1 MEEPCVLQSLS
12 DAGLVSV
19 ASQAFFAVGVALFSL
34 LAYGISNDWRTLTQ
48 AITALGLPFVFVIAI
63 FLPESPRY
71 CESLKTRIMVWL
83 ATTYIAL

>member
-1 MEEPCVLQSLS
+1 MFLRKAASEAFYKFMDEPCVFQSLS

-63 FLPESPRY
+63 FLPESPR
-71 CESLKTRIMVWL
+71 
-83 ATTYIAL
+83 